1 MSEPLRCC
9 DDSRPLFRI
18 CHIVDED
25 GRALCFDDLAP
36 GKVHSLEECEAHSGG
51 TSHTRCRKCGRAQAA
66 LEAWDLP
73 DAPPGH

>member
-1 MSEPLRCC
+1 MSRPLRCC
-9 DDSRPLFRI
+9 NDKRPLFRI

-36 GKVHSLEECEAHSGG
+36 GKVHPFEECEEHRHGLSHS
-51 TSHTRCRKCGRAQAA
+51 RCRRCIKMQAA

-73 DAPPGH
+73 DALPQG